1 MRVNWPLVGRAA
13 EIHTI
18 RAAVTAPD
26 LSGIVVSGAA
36 GVGKSRLVREALKGA
51 NPRWIVGT
59 TAARGLP
66 LGAFAAWAGDP
77 DGDRLQLVRGVIEA
91 ITSTPRGAPALLG
104 IDDAQLLD
112 DLSAFVLHQVVQRG
126 AARVILTVREGDPI
140 PDSVREIWKDH
151 PFDRLD
157 VGPLR
162 QQDSAELLAAAL
174 DGPVDS
180 DAAHRLWQLT
190 RGNAL
195 YLRNIVEQEL
205 TDGRLQQRD
214 GSWHWVGLPVLPTNL
229 VELIESRF
237 GDLTPAVGDVVDA
250 LAVAEPLELSIL
262 QRITSTEAVEEA
274 NVRGLIALHDN
285 GDGVEARVSHPLYG
299 EMRRTRTPVATLRR
313 LRGRIATELAAG
325 NRADDMRVAVRRATL
340 SVDSDLTPN
349 PALLVRAAQGATRL
363 ADLSLAERLASAAE
377 HAGAGPE
384 ATYLRAHALSWL
396 FRGQEAED
404 VLAGLSTTDL
414 PDTERARF
422 AHLRASNLLWAL
434 RRPADAKSH
443 VDEVYAELNA
453 DGRQWLDAFLTVYWF
468 AMDQPQEAER
478 CAKLLS
484 LHNLP
489 EFVGSEAAWAL
500 ATVAADAGR
509 TADAL
514 DLTEIGY
521 RTSAHAFDTPHIRFN
536 LADSELT
543 ALVLAGRLADAEK
556 VAEQARL
563 EATDLPGV
571 AHSLGPAI
579 AARAALARGRLDTA
593 AELFDQVAVV
603 MASHSTGWGFR
614 YSVARATA
622 AAMRGATEEAA
633 EILDG
638 LDAVER
644 PFRSLD
650 HERSV
655 GRAWV
660 SASQGTVGEAID
672 ILAEA
677 AQKCGEKRQFAAEV
691 FCLQTAAQFGDRT
704 HADRL
709 AELAA
714 IVEGPRAGLAAR
726 FAAALRDREAHALS
740 LLSDEYEQMGDPVA
754 AADAAA
760 QAAIIYRHEGRRGS
774 MLTCSTRADDLAREC
789 GVVTPATE
797 QAAERIPLTPR
808 EREVVALLAAGVSS
822 SRVIAE
828 RLNLSVRTVEGHIYR
843 AMAKTGTTT
852 REELAKLFKRR
863 RP

>member
-18 RAAVTAPD
+18 RASVTAPE

-91 ITSTPRGAPALLG
+91 VTSTPTGHPALLG

-112 DLSAFVLHQVVQRG
+112 DLSAFVLHQVVQRR
-126 AARVILTVREGDPI
+126 AARVVLTVREGDPI

-151 PFDRLD
+151 QFQRLQ

-162 QQDSAELLAAAL
+162 QQDSAELLGAAL

-214 GSWHWVGLPVLPTNL
+214 GSWHWVGRPVLPTNL

-262 QRITSTEAVEEA
+262 QRITSPGAVEEA
-274 NVRGLIALHDN
+274 NVRGLVALQDTGN
-285 GDGVEARVSHPLYG
+285 GVEARVSHPLYG
-299 EMRRTRTPVATLRR
+299 EMRRTRAPVATLRR
-313 LRGRIATELAAG
+313 LRGQIATELAAG
-325 NRADDMRVAVRRATL
+325 SRSDDMRGAVRRAAL
-340 SVDSDLTPN
+340 SVDSDLRPD
-349 PALLVRAAQGATRL
+349 PALLVRAAQGALRL
-363 ADLSLAERLASAAE
+363 ADLTLAERLAAAAE
-377 HAGAGPE
+377 QAGAGPE

-396 FRGQEAED
+396 FRGQESED
-404 VLAGLSTTDL
+404 LLAGVDTTGL

-434 RRPADAKSH
+434 RRPADAKAH
-443 VDEVYAELNA
+443 VDEVSAGLGA
-453 DGRQWLDAFLTVYWF
+453 DARQWLDAFLTVYWF
-468 AMDQPQEAER
+468 AMDQPQEAEA
-478 CAKLLS
+478 CAKLFS
-484 LHNLP
+484 LQDLP

-521 RTSAHAFDTPHIRFN
+521 RTAAHGFDTPHIRFN

-556 VAEQARL
+556 VAERVRL
-563 EATDLPGV
+563 EATDLPGA

-593 AELFDQVAVV
+593 AELFGQVAVA

-614 YSVARATA
+614 YNVARATA
-622 AAMRGATEEAA
+622 TAMRGAAEEAA

-638 LDAVER
+638 LDALER

-660 SASQGTVGEAID
+660 SASQGAVNEAIC
-672 ILAEA
+672 ILTDAAE
-677 AQKCGEKRQFAAEV
+677 KCSQKRQFGAEV
-691 FCLQTAAQFGDRT
+691 LCLQTAAQFGDRA

-714 IVEGPRAGLAAR
+714 IVDGPRAGLAAR
-726 FAAALRDREAHALS
+726 FAAALRDRDAHELS
-740 LLSDEYEQMGDPVA
+740 QLSDEFEQMGDPVA
-754 AADAAA
+754 AADVAAH
-760 QAAIIYRHEGRRGS
+760 AAIIYRHEARRGS
-774 MLTCSTRADDLAREC
+774 MLNCSKRADDLAREC
-789 GVVTPATE
+789 GVITPATE

-808 EREVVALLAAGVSS
+808 EREVVALLSAGITS
-822 SRVIAE
+822 SRAIAE
-828 RLNLSVRTVEGHIYR
+828 RLSLSFRTVDGHIFR
-843 AMAKTGTTT
+843 AMGKTGTTT
-852 REELAKLFKRR
+852 REELAKLYKRR

>member
-1 MRVNWPLVGRAA
+1 MRVKWPLVGRAA

-18 RAAVTAPD
+18 AAAVTAPG

-59 TAARGLP
+59 AAARELP

-77 DGDRLQLVRGVIEA
+77 DGDRLQLVRGVIQA
-91 ITSTPRGAPALLG
+91 VTSTPTGAPALLG
-104 IDDAQLLD
+104 VDDAHLLD

-126 AARVILTVREGDPI
+126 AARVVLTVREGDPI
-140 PDSVREIWKDH
+140 PESVREIWKDH

-162 QQDSAELLAAAL
+162 QQDSTELLAAAL
-174 DGPVDS
+174 DAPVDA

-195 YLRNIVEQEL
+195 YVRNIVEQEL
-205 TDGRLQQRD
+205 TDGRLRQRD
-214 GSWHWVGLPVLPTNL
+214 GSWHWVGRPVLPTNL

-262 QRITSTEAVEEA
+262 QRITSPEAVEQA
-274 NVRGLIALHDN
+274 NVRGLVALHDT
-285 GDGVEARVSHPLYG
+285 GDGVQARVSHPLYG
-299 EMRRTRTPVATLRR
+299 EMRRTRAPVATLRR
-313 LRGRIATELAAG
+313 LRGQIATELAAG
-325 NRADDMRVAVRRATL
+325 SRTDDMRMAVRRATL
-340 SVDSDLTPN
+340 SVDSDLTPD
-349 PALLVRAAQGATRL
+349 PTLLVRAAQGAIRL

-396 FRGQEAED
+396 FRGQDAED
-404 VLAGLSTTDL
+404 VLAGLNTTGL

-434 RRPADAKSH
+434 RRPADAKAH
-443 VDEVYAELNA
+443 VDEVSAELGVH
-453 DGRQWLDAFLTVYWF
+453 GRQWLDAFLTVYWF
-468 AMDQPQEAER
+468 AMDQPHEAEKV
-478 CAKLLS
+478 AKLLP
-484 LHNLP
+484 LRDLP

-514 DLTEIGY
+514 DLAAIGH
-521 RTSAHAFDTPHIRFN
+521 RTSAHAFDTPHVRFN

-556 VAEQARL
+556 VAERARL
-563 EATDLPGV
+563 EAIDLPGV

-579 AARAALARGRLDTA
+579 AARAALACGRLDAA
-593 AELFDQVAVV
+593 AELFAQVAVV
-603 MASHSTGWGFR
+603 MGSHATGWGFR
-614 YSVARATA
+614 YNVARATA
-622 AAMRGATEEAA
+622 AAMRGATAEAA

-638 LDAVER
+638 LDALER
-644 PFRSLD
+644 PFRSLNQ
-650 HERSV
+650 ERSV
-655 GRAWV
+655 ARAWV
-660 SASQGTVGEAID
+660 AAGRGAVAEAID
-672 ILAEA
+672 ILTDTAE
-677 AQKCGEKRQFAAEV
+677 KCAEKQQFGAEV
-691 FCLQTAAQFGDRT
+691 FCLQIAAQFGDRT
-704 HADRL
+704 HAGRL

-714 IVEGPRAGLAAR
+714 IVDGPRAGLVAR
-726 FAAALRDREAHALS
+726 FAAALRDRDAPELS
-740 LLSDEYEQMGDPVA
+740 RLSTEFEQIGDPVA

-760 QAAIIYRHEGRRGS
+760 HAAIIHRHEGRRGS
-774 MLTCSTRADDLAREC
+774 MLTCSQRADDLAREC
-789 GVVTPATE
+789 GVITPATE

-808 EREVVALLAAGVSS
+808 EREVVALLAAGVTS

-828 RLNLSVRTVEGHIYR
+828 RLSLSVRTVEGHIYR
-843 AMAKTGTTT
+843 AMGRTGTTT
-852 REELAKLFKRR
+852 REELAKLFTRR

>member
-1 MRVNWPLVGRAA
+1 VK
-13 EIHTI
+13 
-18 RAAVTAPD
+18 APE
-26 LSGIVVSGAA
+26 LSGVVVSGAA

-91 ITSTPRGAPALLG
+91 ITSTPNGAPALLG
-104 IDDAQLLD
+104 IDDAHLLD

-126 AARVILTVREGDPI
+126 TARVFLTVREGEPI

-214 GSWHWVGLPVLPTNL
+214 GSWHWVGTPVLPTNL

-262 QRITSTEAVEEA
+262 QRITSAEAVEEA
-274 NVRGLIALHDN
+274 NVRGLVVLHDT

-313 LRGRIATELAAG
+313 LRGRIATELSAG
-325 NRADDMRVAVRRATL
+325 STAEDMRFAVRRATL
-340 SVDSDLTPN
+340 TVDSDLTPD
-349 PALLVRAAQGATRL
+349 PELLVRAAQGAIQL

-377 HAGAGPE
+377 HAGAGPD
-384 ATYLRAHALSWL
+384 ATYLHAHALSWL
-396 FRGQEAED
+396 FRGQDAED
-404 VLAGLSTTDL
+404 VLARLDTTDL

-434 RRPADAKSH
+434 GRPADAKAR
-443 VDEVYAELNA
+443 VDEVYAELGD
-453 DGRQWLDAFLTVYWF
+453 DGRQWLDAFMTVYWF
-468 AMDQPQEAER
+468 AMDQLTESEKS
-478 CAKLLS
+478 AKLLS
-484 LHNLP
+484 LQNLP
-489 EFVGSEAAWAL
+489 GVIGAEAAWVM
-500 ATVAADAGR
+500 ATAAAEDGH

-514 DLTEIGY
+514 ALTETGY
-521 RTSAHAFDTPHIRFN
+521 KASAHAFGAPHIRFN
-536 LADSELT
+536 LADTEVT

-556 VAEQARL
+556 VAERAL
-563 EATDLPGV
+563 LDSTDLPGV
-571 AHSLGPAI
+571 AHSLGPAV
-579 AARAALARGRLDTA
+579 AARAAAAGGRLDTA
-593 AELFDQVAVV
+593 AELFGQVAVT

-614 YSVARATA
+614 YNVARATT

-633 EILDG
+633 EILDH
-638 LDAVER
+638 LDALER
-644 PFRSLD
+644 PFRALD

-660 SASQGTVGEAID
+660 CASQGAVGEAIG
-672 ILAEA
+672 ILTAAAE
-677 AQKCGEKRQFAAEV
+677 KCAEKRQFAAEV

-704 HADRL
+704 QADRL
-709 AELAA
+709 AELAT
-714 IVEGPRAGLAAR
+714 IVDGPRAALAAR
-726 FAAALRDREAHALS
+726 FAAALRDQDAHALS
-740 LLSDEYEQMGDPVA
+740 VLTEDFEQIGDLVA
-754 AADAAA
+754 AADVAAH
-760 QAAIIYRHEGRRGS
+760 AAIFYRQEARRGS
-774 MLTCSTRADDLAREC
+774 MLTCSKRADELAREC

-808 EREVVALLAAGVSS
+808 EREVVMLLAAGVTS

-828 RLNLSVRTVEGHIYR
+828 RLSLSVRTVEGHIYR
-843 AMAKTGTTT
+843 AMSKTDTKT